1 MIQSLFDGCDAAR
14 IFAAD
19 HIFDLFRKLKQ
30 FLFYDLFIL
39 DDVDCDVVI
48 DESQDIQIHKID
60 RAFDLH
66 NIFASHLAAFRIFDD
81 RHAAVQFVQMQIF
94 VNLHT
99 FSGFDVIEHKSLGNL
114 TYA

>member
-1 MIQSLFDGCDAAR
+1 MIQFLFDGCDTSW

-48 DESQDIQIHKID
+48 DKTKDIQINDID
-60 RAFDLH
+60 RAFNLDDIL
-66 NIFASHLAAFRIFDD
+66 FTHLVTFGILDD
-81 RHAAVQFVQMQIF
+81 GYAAVKLIKFQIF
-94 VNLHT
+94 SFLV
-99 FSGFDVIEHKSLGNL
+99 F
-114 TYA
+114 